1 MSLFQATLATGFAL
15 MALGLP
21 LLLVNKLAR
30 GLAIRFP
37 RSKPVATVTMIVGT
51 GWFLMRHVLNL
62 SDADF
67 GDYKGLITII
77 SLAIL
82 LFSFLYLPDFLAVR
96 GTSILVLL
104 YAREAI
110 DAAFQ
115 QEPSSRVFM
124 VGAVYV
130 AIVLALYLSAW
141 PYRLRDFFDWLFQK
155 DIRVKAIGATMA
167 CYGLFLGSIAYGY

>member
-1 MSLFQATLATGFAL
+1 
-15 MALGLP
+15 
-21 LLLVNKLAR
+21 
-30 GLAIRFP
+30 
-37 RSKPVATVTMIVGT
+37 MIVGT

-110 DAAFQ
+110 DSAFQ
-115 QEPSSRVFM
+115 QEPASRVFM
-124 VGAVYV
+124 VGAVYL

-155 DIRVKAIGATMA
+155 DIRVKAIGATLA
-167 CYGLFLGSIAYGY
+167 CYGLFLGSVAYGY

>member
-1 MSLFQATLATGFAL
+1 MSLFQATLITGIML
-15 MALGLP
+15 IALGLP
-21 LLLVNKLAR
+21 LLLVNKFTQRLAE
-30 GLAIRFP
+30 RFP
-37 RSKPVATVTMIVGT
+37 RSKSVAGVTMIVGT

-77 SLAIL
+77 SLGIL

-115 QEPSSRVFM
+115 QEPASRLFM

-130 AIVLALYLSAW
+130 AIALSLYLSAW
-141 PYRLRDFFDWLFQK
+141 PYRLRDFIDWLYLK
-155 DIRVKAIGATMA
+155 DIRGKVIGATMA